1 MDKQASYFLTDV
13 VLMGGRVFTASS
25 NDMYCEAKVAILS
38 DGTSRIEAVFK
49 AAAYLI
55 ENQEF
60 MVIRHIRKRL
70 R

>member
-1 MDKQASYFLTDV
+1 
-13 VLMGGRVFTASS
+13 MGGRVFTASS

-38 DGTSRIEAVFK
+38 DGTSRIEAVFQ

-60 MVIRHIRKRL
+60 MVIRHVRKRL